1 MSVHADAGVGMTA
14 VPAAVLNQ
22 RHRGAHRPS
31 RSVWQLASLP
41 VTRELAFPTVLSVL
55 VAGLLAVTSVVGL
68 VWGQQGLY
76 RADPTTLPAFL
87 GQDALTLLVGLPLL
101 IGAAWSTRRGSVRGL
116 LVWLGALFY
125 ITYSYAYYV
134 LSPEFNLL
142 YPAYL
147 TIVSASLYCLVYLL
161 LSIDK
166 AVVKS
171 RFARGTPT
179 RLTGGFMMVMALL
192 LAIKWVTSM
201 MSALSGDEMLVTH
214 KNLVVW
220 AMDLVVA
227 LPALFWGGMWLW
239 RRDALG
245 FVVAG
250 MLLLKAAF
258 VGITLVVDTWV
269 MTLWG
274 EASDPMLPA
283 YAFIGVGGLVLLA
296 AYLRCVGP
304 SPTLMAR
311 TTEDASR
318 PAAVQVGFEETIR

>member
-1 MSVHADAGVGMTA
+1 MSVPPADMARTTGQ
-14 VPAAVLNQ
+14 VLDQ
-22 RHRGAHRPS
+22 RHRGTHRTLQPT
-31 RSVWQLASLP
+31 SLP
-41 VTRELAFPTVLSVL
+41 VTRGLVLPTVLSAL
-55 VAGLLAVTSVVGL
+55 TAGLLAVTSVGGL
-68 VWGQQGLY
+68 VWGPQGLY

-101 IGAAWSTRRGSVRGL
+101 IGAVWSTRRGSLRGL

-125 ITYSYAYYV
+125 IAYSYAYYL
-134 LSPEFNLL
+134 LSPEFNPLF
-142 YPAYL
+142 PAYL

-161 LSIDK
+161 LSVDTAMVK
-166 AVVKS
+166 A
-171 RFARGTPT
+171 RFAPGTPT

-192 LAIKWVTSM
+192 LSIKWVASM
-201 MSALSGDEMLVTH
+201 ISALSGDELLASH

-220 AMDLVVA
+220 VLDLVVA
-227 LPALFWGGMWLW
+227 LPALFWGGLWLW

-258 VGITLVVDTWV
+258 VGITLVVDTWL

-274 EASDPMLPA
+274 QASDPMLPA
-283 YAFIGVGGLVLLA
+283 YAVIAVGGLVLLA

-304 SPTLMAR
+304 SPTPMQYS
-311 TTEDASR
+311 TEDRSR
-318 PAAVQVGFEETIR
+318 PAAVQVRF